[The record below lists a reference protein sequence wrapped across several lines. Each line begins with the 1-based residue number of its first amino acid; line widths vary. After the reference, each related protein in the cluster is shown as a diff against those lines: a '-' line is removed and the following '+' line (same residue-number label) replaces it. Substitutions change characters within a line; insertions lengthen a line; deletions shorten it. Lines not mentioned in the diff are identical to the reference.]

1 MGKLAKIYYISSVRP
16 TQPGQPMLR
25 DRKRSSKIVELVD
38 CLTDDADNMLRLV
51 REAPACGSYTKN
63 VQHKE
68 QITLDNLLYKLS
80 KGRSCRIML

>member
-1 MGKLAKIYYISSVRP
+1 
-16 TQPGQPMLR
+16 MLR

-51 REAPACGSYTKN
+51 REAPACGSYIKN

-80 KGRSCRIML
+80 KGYPIFLNDHPFDQHNQDNRPLRG

>member
-1 MGKLAKIYYISSVRP
+1 
-16 TQPGQPMLR
+16 MLR

-51 REAPACGSYTKN
+51 REAPACGSYIKN